1 MKQTKTPKNIITELN
16 FAGGRAR
23 TVPLVGSSS
32 GRSST
37 VSKLTYTPRNDKD
50 YGTLMCSAS
59 NEVGTQREP
68 CVYHIILA
76 GMQGYQ

>member
-1 MKQTKTPKNIITELN
+1 M
-16 FAGGRAR
+16 
-23 TVPLVGSSS
+23 PLVGSSA

-76 GMQGYQ
+76 GTLVPLAAADF